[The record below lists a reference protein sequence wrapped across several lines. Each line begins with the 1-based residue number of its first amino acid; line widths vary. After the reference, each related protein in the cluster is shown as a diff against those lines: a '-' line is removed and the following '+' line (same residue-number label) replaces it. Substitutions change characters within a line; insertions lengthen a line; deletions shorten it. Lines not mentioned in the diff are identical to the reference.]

1 MIKTVIRFQ
10 NDMVL
15 VFDDKGRQ
23 VPEYQG
29 EYQKVKKRILIDA
42 PKDAVFAYGFTT
54 RGELKKIA
62 REEW

>member
-1 MIKTVIRFQ
+1 MIKTVIRCQ

-29 EYQKVKKRILIDA
+29 EYQKVKKSILIDA
-42 PKDAVFAYGFTT
+42 SKDAVFAHGFTT